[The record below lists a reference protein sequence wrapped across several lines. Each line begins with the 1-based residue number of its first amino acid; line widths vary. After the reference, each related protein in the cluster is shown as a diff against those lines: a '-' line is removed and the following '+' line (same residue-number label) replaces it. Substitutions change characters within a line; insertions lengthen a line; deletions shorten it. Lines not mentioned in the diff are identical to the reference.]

1 MNITQKIIDYC
12 KDNRVSTTE
21 VSDAIG
27 KKGVPFIVTPIT
39 GGLHSV
45 GRIRCIFAAHNSNW
59 DVHDQIRNVE
69 KGDVVLVFAHACDKE
84 RAIWGELISKY
95 LLLYLGAS
103 AIVVQGAIRDA
114 ASIKRHGYAVWSQA
128 ISPLGCHN
136 NKDQPFP
143 ADEKRRLLDK
153 YEGGIA
159 VCDDGGVTL
168 IEHCEVSLETLERL
182 EFIEMQE
189 DIWFYCL
196 DVLKWDTKRI
206 VCSKDYL
213 LCNDGDE
220 ELPRTFTNKLKQLE
234 NRGHTLD

>member
-1 MNITQKIIDYC
+1 MNITQRIIDYC
-12 KDNRVSTTE
+12 KENRVSTTE

-27 KKGVPFIVTPIT
+27 KKGVPFIVSPIT
-39 GGLHSV
+39 DGLHSV
-45 GRIRCIFAAHNSNW
+45 GKIRCVFAAHNSNW
-59 DVHDQIRNVE
+59 DVHDQIRNVQ
-69 KGDVVLVFAHACDKE
+69 KGDIVLVFTHECDLE
-84 RAIWGELISKY
+84 RAIFGELVSKY
-95 LLLYLGAS
+95 ILLYLGAE

-114 ASIKRHGYAVWSQA
+114 ASIKRHGYAIWSQN

-143 ADEKRRLLDK
+143 EDEKKRLLDM

-168 IEHCEVSLETLERL
+168 IERCQVNLETLKRL

-196 DVLKWDTKRI
+196 DVLKWDTKKI
-206 VCSKDYL
+206 VCDKSYL
-213 LCNDGDE
+213 DSDAVD
-220 ELPRTFTNKLKQLE
+220 ELPRSLTEKLL
-234 NRGHTLD
+234 HLDDRPDAD